1 MGCDSLY
8 DSLYGVMLEY
18 SIDMGQ
24 TWRPVIEECAPPK
37 FECTGYHLSSEYM
50 SDQHRNWTR
59 VTTYLPAGAV
69 YVLVYYSSHPL
80 IRTPLLSGQ
89 ISDVEILLNYP
100 LKRGYTSFKAL
111 FHCRRDGLIRR
122 RLL

>member
-1 MGCDSLY
+1 MTQSTFLQFDIAMGCDSLY

-59 VTTYLPAGAV
+59 VTTYLPTGAV
-69 YVLVYYSSHPL
+69 YVLMYYSSTPL
-80 IRTPLLSGQ
+80 IGSLLLSG
-89 ISDVEILLNYP
+89 
-100 LKRGYTSFKAL
+100 
-111 FHCRRDGLIRR
+111 
-122 RLL
+122 